1 MLEAAFIDARRARKV
16 KAVGQAAGERGAGKA
31 TWYGR
36 AWQALLP
43 NNLRSRSRVSGLL
56 TVYSVHGL
64 TPAIHDLT
72 ARTGAEFAGG
82 HPYAGWHYA

>member
-1 MLEAAFIDARRARKV
+1 MLEAAFIEARRARKV
-16 KAVGQAAGERGAGKA
+16 KAVGQAAGERGTGKA
-31 TWYGR
+31 ACYGR